1 MALGDGGDVGGEGGA
16 GLEGGSGGASTA
28 GAAPASPSLSKAE
41 AAARELAELEAAFRS
56 DGAEVE
62 APPAGEDKPTPAEA
76 PEGKPDKA
84 EAPEKAKGKPE
95 KTEPTLGESWKQVRA
110 KAKALDMREAD
121 ISKRE
126 AALLSKSGEFE
137 GTAKEL
143 AKLKEAA
150 ALWDR
155 VKAGDAEALEAAGLD
170 YETLTQAVLDKTS
183 GKSVQ
188 SRQERELKA
197 LREQI
202 AKDKAEAE
210 AAREKAEA
218 EATYREV
225 LNRFE
230 ATASKLPGLA
240 KFSPGKREAMGN
252 ALAAEMHQAGEKVP
266 APEKLAELVAARLR
280 EEYAA
285 LRASFEDGE
294 APPAVAAP
302 AARAGAPST
311 LSRKDSAERAPGR
324 RKVPTPDEEMAEIG
338 ALLKG

>member
-1 MALGDGGDVGGEGGA
+1 MALGEGGDVGGEGGA
-16 GLEGGSGGASTA
+16 GLEGGAST
-28 GAAPASPSLSKAE
+28 AAPASPSLSKAE

-56 DGAEVE
+56 EGEGDT
-62 APPAGEDKPTPAEA
+62 PAGEDKPTPEA
-76 PEGKPDKA
+76 PEKPEGKPEKA
-84 EAPEKAKGKPE
+84 EAPKPPE
-95 KTEPTLGESWKQVRA
+95 KPPTLGESWKQVRA

-121 ISKRE
+121 IARRE
-126 AALLSKSGEFE
+126 SALLSKSGEFE

-150 ALWDR
+150 ALWER
-155 VKAGDAEALEAAGLD
+155 VKAGDADALEAAGLD
-170 YETLTQAVLDKTS
+170 YETLTQAVIDRTS
-183 GKSVQ
+183 GKATQ
-188 SRQERELKA
+188 TRQERELKA

-202 AKDKAEAE
+202 AKDKAEAD
-210 AAREKAEA
+210 AAKAEA
-218 EATYREV
+218 EAAATYREV
-225 LNRFE
+225 LNRYE

-266 APEKLAELVAARLR
+266 PPEKLAELVAARLR

-285 LRASFEDGE
+285 LRASFEDGGE
-294 APPAVAAP
+294 APPAAP
-302 AARAGAPST
+302 AARAAAPST

-324 RKVPTPDEEMAEIG
+324 KRVPTPDEELAEIG